1 MNSVTLK
8 IIMVINDP
16 VSDHELFGK
25 KRIALLM
32 LLANLILTG
41 VVFGLLSITPVTPP
55 RSNKMQGRYLI
66 AGGRSDEGQIEM
78 TEVVELILWRITIYT
93 IWSCW
98 INFWKSWGVQ
108 LVMESRTR
116 NPRGMT
122 STFKSPTR
130 TRPQKLIPEQ
140 NPKPD
145 IQTPKPR
152 KPPKVLNLHIKY
164 LQNTIKI
171 NKKKF

>member
-1 MNSVTLK
+1 MISATQLHTLSDFLPYLVLLNIEYTCYLLYVSKCINNVNKMNSVTLK

-32 LLANLILTG
+32 SLANLILTG
-41 VVFGLLSITPVTPP
+41 VVFGLLSTTPVTPP
-55 RSNKMQGRYLI
+55 RPNKMQGRYLI

-108 LVMESRTR
+108 LVMESRTQ
-116 NPRGMT
+116 NPRGT
-122 STFKSPTR
+122 TTTFKSPT
-130 TRPQKLIPEQ
+130 
-140 NPKPD
+140 
-145 IQTPKPR
+145 
-152 KPPKVLNLHIKY
+152 
-164 LQNTIKI
+164 
-171 NKKKF
+171 

>member
-32 LLANLILTG
+32 SLAILILTG
-41 VVFGLLSITPVTPP
+41 VVFGLLSTTPVTPP
-55 RSNKMQGRYLI
+55 RPNKMQGRYLI

-78 TEVVELILWRITIYT
+78 TEVVELILWRITIYM

-98 INFWKSWGVQ
+98 INF
-108 LVMESRTR
+108 
-116 NPRGMT
+116 
-122 STFKSPTR
+122 
-130 TRPQKLIPEQ
+130 
-140 NPKPD
+140 
-145 IQTPKPR
+145 
-152 KPPKVLNLHIKY
+152 
-164 LQNTIKI
+164 
-171 NKKKF
+171 